1 MDTVHTKPTAPFRLK
16 SVIFRSLRWGLF
28 ATLLSTLIIFIPVIG
43 YIYLMIAIY
52 IGSAL
57 SAFTIR
63 DPYCLAISLVVF
75 TVIFGA
81 FRFAH
86 LYYVHYSTDTL
97 HELPSDHH
105 IP

>member
-1 MDTVHTKPTAPFRLK
+1 METKQTKLTSPFPLR

-28 ATLLSTLIIFIPVIG
+28 ATLISALFIFVPVIG
-43 YIYLMIAIY
+43 YIYLMIALY

-86 LYYVHYSTDTL
+86 LYYVHYSKDTL
-97 HELPSDHH
+97 YELPADQH
-105 IP
+105 IH